1 MKLFKLPEWRRPHW
15 VMALL
20 IALSTLL
27 PAHAAVQELDHI
39 VAVVNDQVITRQ
51 ELAKPLR
58 GSRANRCRSRIRH
71 CRRARLLE
79 KQLLERMITE
89 LALQQHAIATGIRVD
104 PTQVERALQRIAAQN
119 KLDMA
124 GLQAALEKDGQSL
137 DSMRNTIRNE
147 LLIARA
153 RERDVDNRISVSDA
167 EIEGYLQTQAQQGVE
182 TEYNFAHILVTVPEN
197 ASPEQIQ
204 ARRAR
209 AEDILAQ
216 LNKGADFAQLS
227 ASYSDAPNALQG
239 GVIGWRA
246 SGKIPTLFSDA
257 LKQLQPGQVSPIL
270 KSGNGFHILKLID
283 KRGLDATLNV
293 TQTHARHILI
303 KTNELTSETDARN
316 RLLQLKERIEN
327 GAKFE
332 DMARLQSED
341 ASASKGGDLG
351 WINPGDTVPEFE
363 KAMNALKPGEI
374 SDPVQTPF
382 GWHLIQVL
390 ARRTAGRH
398 AGTPE
403 AAGAP
408 GHPRTQ
414 GRRSLP
420 GLGAPDPRCGL
431 CRNPPDRLSPDTPGV
446 REAVNLP
453 LIALTAGEPAGIG
466 PDLCVALSQQALP
479 CRLVGPRRYPC
490 LARPRSP
497 ARHRRRL
504 HHRRRRARTSGR
516 RAARAA
522 YSGCRSRHRRRARH
536 RQQRPRARPARRRD
550 RGLHERGVPR
560 HRHRARAQGRHQRC
574 RDSPSPAIPNT
585 WPTTAA
591 RNRS

>member
-1 MKLFKLPEWRRPHW
+1 MKLLKRPEWRRPHW
-15 VMALL
+15 VLALL

-27 PAHAAVQELDHI
+27 PAHAAVQDLDRI
-39 VAVVNDQVITRQ
+39 VAVVNDEVITRQ
-51 ELAKPLR
+51 ELAKRYDEVVHNLERQNTPLPPR
-58 GSRANRCRSRIRH
+58 EV
-71 CRRARLLE
+71 LE
-79 KQLLERMITE
+79 KQLLERMVTE
-89 LALQQHAIATGIRVD
+89 LALQQHARATGIRVD

-124 GLQAALEKDGQSL
+124 GLAAALAKDGQSL

-147 LLIARA
+147 LLIAKA

-167 EIEGYLQTQAQQGVE
+167 EVEGYLQTQAQQGAD

-216 LNKGADFAQLS
+216 LAKGADFAQLS

-239 GVIGWRA
+239 GAFGWRA
-246 SGKIPTLFSDA
+246 SGKIPTLFADA
-257 LKQLQPGQVSPIL
+257 LKQLQPGQVSPVL

-293 TQTHARHILI
+293 TQTHVRHILI

-341 ASASKGGDLG
+341 GSASKGGDLG

-390 ARRTAGRH
+390 GRRTQDV
-398 AGTPE
+398 
-403 AAGAP
+403 
-408 GHPRTQ
+408 TQ
-414 GRRSLP
+414 ERQKL
-420 GLGAPDPRCGL
+420 
-431 CRNPPDRLSPDTPGV
+431 
-446 REAVNLP
+446 
-453 LIALTAGEPAGIG
+453 
-466 PDLCVALSQQALP
+466 
-479 CRLVGPRRYPC
+479 
-490 LARPRSP
+490 LARQAIRERK
-497 ARHRRRL
+497 ADE
-504 HHRRRRARTSGR
+504 AFQEWV
-516 RAARAA
+516 
-522 YSGCRSRHRRRARH
+522 
-536 RQQRPRARPARRRD
+536 RQI
-550 RGLHERGVPR
+550 
-560 HRHRARAQGRHQRC
+560 
-574 RDSPSPAIPNT
+574 RDSAYVEIRPID
-585 WPTTAA
+585 
-591 RNRS
+591 